1 MAARVVTVGDDTFRS
16 IALMAVA
23 DMPLFSD
30 TSWSVRFFL
39 FRMLFILFPTSIVSN
54 DEPPLRK

>member
-1 MAARVVTVGDDTFRS
+1 VVTVGDDTFRS

-30 TSWSVRFFL
+30 TSYE
-39 FRMLFILFPTSIVSN
+39 N
-54 DEPPLRK
+54 DTPWNVVV